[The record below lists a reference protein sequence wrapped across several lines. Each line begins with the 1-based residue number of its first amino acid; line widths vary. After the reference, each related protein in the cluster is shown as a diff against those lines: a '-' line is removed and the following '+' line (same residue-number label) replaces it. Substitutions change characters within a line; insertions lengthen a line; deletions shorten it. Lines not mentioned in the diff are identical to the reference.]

1 MYSLNI
7 EIGTR
12 CLSSRVIIKKL
23 HHMFSVQSTTRQFL
37 SWRVPIRACAI
48 ACLKWRGLKIPLH
61 NCFCINVMNGKV
73 YSIVL
78 EAKTQVRSL
87 YFMLSQTF
95 YCSRKNQEAKDL
107 HSNHGK
113 SWLLF

>member
-1 MYSLNI
+1 ML
-7 EIGTR
+7 
-12 CLSSRVIIKKL
+12 
-23 HHMFSVQSTTRQFL
+23 SVQLTTRQFL

-48 ACLKWRGLKIPLH
+48 ACLKRRGLRIPLDD
-61 NCFCINVMNGKV
+61 CFCINVMNGKS

-78 EAKTQVRSL
+78 EGKTQERSS
-87 YFMLSQTF
+87 YFMISQTF
-95 YCSRKNQEAKDL
+95 YCTRKNQEAKDL